1 MLVGEDLDQMGYWEE
16 QEDEEA
22 YVTDPLWYVR
32 EFAKVTQQEPTPYLY
47 AALIQEE
54 FDEWRSAYLKQDYLN
69 EIKELADI
77 LYVVYGYANAMGWD
91 ISEALWR
98 VHENNLGR
106 VVQDDG
112 TIHRRDDGKIIK
124 NPNAEKIDLR
134 DLLK

>member
-1 MLVGEDLDQMGYWEE
+1 MLTGEDLSQMGYWG
-16 QEDEEA
+16 EDTDA
-22 YVTDPLWYVR
+22 YVTDPLWYVQK
-32 EFAKVTQQEPTPYLY
+32 FAKVTKQDPTPYLY

-69 EIKELADI
+69 EIKELADL

-91 ISEALWR
+91 ISEALYR

-112 TIHRRDDGKIIK
+112 TIKRRDDGKIIK